1 MLRSLLRIFKFV
13 KPYRTYT
20 VLNFLLLASISII
33 ALAIPNVIQHV
44 IDDGILARNNQLIT
58 HYTLILLGLGGLS
71 AILSFFQRYIS
82 QWVAAAVGYDVRN
95 RLYNKI
101 QHLPFSFHDHSQT
114 GQLISR
120 CIEDVRSIQEFAGN
134 SIVEWAQLILYA
146 VGVSYVILN
155 QNLTLGLIALI
166 PLLPLVYITVSFG
179 NEVTRLFYRVD
190 QALGSLSTTL
200 QENVAGAQVVRAF
213 AQEQTEMERFES
225 FNKEYFS
232 ERMTLLTKFSHLFPS
247 SQWLVTL
254 SSIVILLFGGL
265 MVLDGEITI
274 GVLVSFNAYLILISA
289 PTQQLT
295 WLVNNSGEAAAGSQ
309 RVWEILDIVPEI
321 RSKDNPVDPSSI
333 NGEVEFRNVTLTY
346 YNETYASIDGISFLA
361 KPKQVIALIG
371 ATGSGKSSIVNLI
384 PRYYDVTAGEVLI
397 DGVDVRDY
405 ELLGLRQNIGMVY
418 QTSLLFSDSV
428 FENIRYG
435 KPEASLEDVINAA
448 KAAQAHEFITAM
460 PQGYDTVVGERGVT
474 LSGGQRQRV
483 AIARALLID
492 PKILILDDSLSA
504 VDTKTEKL
512 IQKALKELMKNRTT
526 FVIAHRISSVK
537 NADLILVLDNGKI
550 VQKGKHS
557 ELVQEP
563 GIYKDIFEHQLRTP
577 ESANSSVTLEGMA

>member
-1 MLRSLLRIFKFV
+1 MLTSLLRIFKFV
-13 KPYRTYT
+13 KPYRNYT
-20 VLNFLLLASISII
+20 VLNFILLASISII

-44 IDDGILARNNQLIT
+44 IDEGILLGNRDLILQ
-58 HYTLILLGLGGLS
+58 YTLILLGLGALS

-82 QWVAAAVGYDVRN
+82 QWVAAAVGYDIRN

-101 QHLPFSFHDHSQT
+101 QNLPSSFHDHTQT

-146 VGVSYVILN
+146 IGVTYVILSK
-155 QNLTLGLIALI
+155 NLVLGLIALV
-166 PLLPLVYITVSFG
+166 PLLPLIYITVSFG
-179 NEVTRLFYRVD
+179 NEVTKLFYRVD

-213 AQEQTEMERFES
+213 AQEHTEMERFES
-225 FNKEYFS
+225 YNKEYFT
-232 ERMTLLTKFSHLFPS
+232 ERMTLLTKFSFLFPT

-265 MVLDGEITI
+265 MVLEGEITI

-321 RSKDNPVDPSSI
+321 RSKPDPVDPS
-333 NGEVEFRNVTLTY
+333 NLTGDVEFRDVTLTY
-346 YNETYASIDGISFLA
+346 QNENYASLESISFHA
-361 KPKQVIALIG
+361 KPRQVIALIG

-384 PRYYDVTAGEVLI
+384 PRNYETSKGSVFI

-405 ELLGLRQNIGMVY
+405 DLLALRKKIGMVY
-418 QTSLLFSDSV
+418 QTSLLFSDTV

-435 KPEASLEDVINAA
+435 KPDATMEDVIAAA
-448 KAAQAHEFITAM
+448 KAAQAHEFIQAM
-460 PQGYDTVVGERGVT
+460 PQGYETVVGERGVT

-537 NADLILVLDNGKI
+537 NADLILVLDEGKI
-550 VQKGKHS
+550 VQQGKHS
-557 ELVQEP
+557 DLVIEP
-563 GIYKDIFEHQLRTP
+563 GIYKEIFEHQLQTP
-577 ESANSSVTLEGMA
+577 EPKKVTSALEEIV

>member
-289 PTQQLT
+289 PTQQLN
-295 WLVNNSGEAAAGSQ
+295 LV
-309 RVWEILDIVPEI
+309 
-321 RSKDNPVDPSSI
+321 
-333 NGEVEFRNVTLTY
+333 
-346 YNETYASIDGISFLA
+346 
-361 KPKQVIALIG
+361 
-371 ATGSGKSSIVNLI
+371 GK
-384 PRYYDVTAGEVLI
+384 
-397 DGVDVRDY
+397 
-405 ELLGLRQNIGMVY
+405 
-418 QTSLLFSDSV
+418 
-428 FENIRYG
+428 
-435 KPEASLEDVINAA
+435 
-448 KAAQAHEFITAM
+448 
-460 PQGYDTVVGERGVT
+460 
-474 LSGGQRQRV
+474 
-483 AIARALLID
+483 
-492 PKILILDDSLSA
+492 
-504 VDTKTEKL
+504 
-512 IQKALKELMKNRTT
+512 
-526 FVIAHRISSVK
+526 
-537 NADLILVLDNGKI
+537 
-550 VQKGKHS
+550 
-557 ELVQEP
+557 
-563 GIYKDIFEHQLRTP
+563 
-577 ESANSSVTLEGMA
+577 